1 MPKGRDLK
9 MAPTRRVDFEPSEN
23 DFLVAVLELAK
34 LCHWRVA
41 HFRAAKTDT

>member
-1 MPKGRDLK
+1 LK
-9 MAPTRRVDFEPSEN
+9 VAPTQRVGFEPSEN